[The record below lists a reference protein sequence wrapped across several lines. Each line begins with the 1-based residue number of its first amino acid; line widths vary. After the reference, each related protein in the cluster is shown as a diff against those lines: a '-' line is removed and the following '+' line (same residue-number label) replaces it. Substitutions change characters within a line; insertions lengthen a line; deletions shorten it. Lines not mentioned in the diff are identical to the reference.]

1 LKYRGLVFICI
12 VFVSFVAESTRAQSL
27 FLGRSENEYVVGGL
41 FSRDEG
47 YSGFGG
53 NAEYGITD
61 VFGAGLN
68 LARATNSD
76 NRVISVSSYLSA
88 IALQPDDS
96 WPVGIAFSAM
106 YSHTDQS
113 RLISD
118 SMVSDRWG
126 NFYSFGV
133 RLFLRWEISP
143 NLIVYPTV
151 GDTYVKGG
159 VMTDDPVWGHFR
171 ISDISDL
178 AETWGFSMQLFRQL
192 VFDALATTVEGET
205 SFTISLGLMIN

>member
-1 LKYRGLVFICI
+1 VICI
-12 VFVSFVAESTRAQSL
+12 VFATFLAESVRAQIL
-27 FLGRSENEYVVGGL
+27 FLDRSENEFAVGGV

-68 LARATNSD
+68 LERATNND
-76 NRVISVSSYLSA
+76 NSVISVSPYLSA
-88 IALQPDDS
+88 IAMRPNER
-96 WPVGIAFSAM
+96 WPVGFAFSAM
-106 YSHTDQS
+106 YSHTNQS
-113 RLISD
+113 RLVVD
-118 SMVSDRWG
+118 PTVSDRWG
-126 NFYSFGV
+126 NIYSFGV

-143 NLIVYPTV
+143 DLIVFPTA

-171 ISDISDL
+171 IADISDL
-178 AETWGFSMQLFRQL
+178 AETWGFSLQLYRRF
-192 VFDALATTVEGET
+192 VFDSTATIVDGET
-205 SFTISLGLMIN
+205 SLTISLSLLID